1 MPQRTLLL
9 YAASEANSTFSYQQA
24 WPRAFQRDPR
34 FSCTAVNLAGRDLA
48 TRLGRGWQANTFR
61 GDLVVLLHS
70 AFSNACMVP
79 DWMVATLGRLS
90 QPKVFFIG
98 NEYKLMP
105 EKMAFSD
112 AVGVTLLVSQS
123 QSADVH
129 AMYRARLGC
138 AVAGIPN
145 TGLDP
150 ERFRPERADSERPID
165 LGYRADD
172 SPPYLGHRERRDM
185 AEFFQARAAAYGLTV
200 DISLD
205 PKDRFDETAWAA
217 FLNRCKGQLGTEAGG
232 DYFDLDDR
240 SRHEVNAYTADHPG
254 ASFEEIRAR
263 FFDHYP
269 NPVPL
274 RILSGRNV
282 EAAGTKTA
290 QLLFD
295 GHYDGFFVA
304 DQHYI
309 ALRKDF
315 SNADDALAKFRDDEF
330 RHRIS
335 ELAHDL
341 VCREFTYQRLM
352 DRVHD
357 AVKGLN

>member
-1 MPQRTLLL
+1 MCTRCIARDWDARSPAFRIPASTRNASAPNVRTPSGPSTW
-9 YAASEANSTFSYQQA
+9 AIARTIPRRIWGIANGVRWRSSFK
-24 WPRAFQRDPR
+24 RAP
-34 FSCTAVNLAGRDLA
+34 
-48 TRLGRGWQANTFR
+48 
-61 GDLVVLLHS
+61 
-70 AFSNACMVP
+70 
-79 DWMVATLGRLS
+79 
-90 QPKVFFIG
+90 
-98 NEYKLMP
+98 
-105 EKMAFSD
+105 
-112 AVGVTLLVSQS
+112 
-123 QSADVH
+123 
-129 AMYRARLGC
+129 
-138 AVAGIPN
+138 
-145 TGLDP
+145 
-150 ERFRPERADSERPID
+150 
-165 LGYRADD
+165 
-172 SPPYLGHRERRDM
+172 
-185 AEFFQARAAAYGLTV
+185 AAYGLTV

-240 SRHEVNAYTADHPG
+240 SRHEVNAYVADHPG

-263 FFDHYP
+263 FFDQYP

-315 SNADDALAKFRDDEF
+315 SNADEALAKFRDEEF

-335 ELAHDL
+335 EQAYDL
-341 VCREFTYQRLM
+341 VCREFTYERLM

-357 AVKGLN
+357 AVKVLN